1 MNQCNKATDQL
12 RAVEYEV
19 DNAYR
24 KNPLALLPRPQAV
37 WYFLTECEERYIR
50 EAHPSFLHG
59 SALSDELINLA
70 KWPMRWL
77 WRVCDSSGGL
87 TETIIQ
93 IITPQPR
100 RWRILE
106 QSISIM
112 KRPSLIGAKDF
123 LIYT

>member
-1 MNQCNKATDQL
+1 MNQCKKVVDQL
-12 RAVEYEV
+12 RALEYEV

-50 EAHPSFLHG
+50 ELRESHPSFLYE

-77 WRVCDSSGGL
+77 WA
-87 TETIIQ
+87 Q
-93 IITPQPR
+93 
-100 RWRILE
+100 
-106 QSISIM
+106 
-112 KRPSLIGAKDF
+112 
-123 LIYT
+123 